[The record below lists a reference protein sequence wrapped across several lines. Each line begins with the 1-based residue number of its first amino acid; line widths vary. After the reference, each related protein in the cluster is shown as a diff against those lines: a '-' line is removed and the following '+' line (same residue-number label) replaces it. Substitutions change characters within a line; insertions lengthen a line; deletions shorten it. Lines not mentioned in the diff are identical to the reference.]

1 MAKLIYSIRKPIY
14 TDMIKFIFTVFFLQ
28 TLLLVSAQS
37 SKVKYWLTL
46 PNQSALLQENE
57 LILQNIEPDIKLPII
72 RLDKHTRFQVMDGY
86 GYTLTG
92 GSAQLINSLDPKR
105 KMKLLTELF
114 GNTNTS
120 IGISYLRIAVGAS
133 DLSAR
138 VFSYLDLPKG
148 QTDTSLQYFNLSD
161 DTLHLIPL
169 LKQIKRIQPAIKIM
183 ATPWSPPVWM
193 KSNDVSKGGNLKRE
207 YFHTYAK
214 YLVKYLK
221 TMEKLG
227 LQVDAMT
234 IQNEPEHGGNNPSML
249 MTADEQALFIKHHLG
264 PLFQQQKV
272 KTKIIIYDHNADH
285 PHYPIQ
291 VLNDTVARKYIDGTA
306 FHLYAGDISALSQV
320 KQAHPDKNIYFTEQ
334 WTGKNGDFGGD
345 LQWHIKNVI
354 IGSAL
359 NHSKIALEWN
369 LANDESFGPH
379 TPGGCTACKGALTI
393 ADNQIIRNVSYY
405 IIAHASKWV
414 KPGSVRIANSTVQGL
429 PAVSFLRPDNTIVLI
444 ILNETSLEK
453 TFQVQMN
460 KSFFTSKLP
469 AGAVATF
476 QIK

>member
-1 MAKLIYSIRKPIY
+1 
-14 TDMIKFIFTVFFLQ
+14 MIKFIFTIFFLQ
-28 TLLLVSAQS
+28 LLLLVNAQS
-37 SKVKYWLTL
+37 NKVKYWLTL
-46 PNQSALLQENE
+46 PNQSALLQEKV
-57 LILQNIEPDIKLPII
+57 LTLQNGLADSTLPII
-72 RLDKHTRFQVMDGY
+72 RLDQAKKFQVMDGF
-86 GYTLTG
+86 GFTLTG
-92 GSAQLINSLDPKR
+92 GSAQLINSLNPER

-114 GNTNTS
+114 GNTNSS

-133 DLSAR
+133 DLSSR
-138 VFSYLDLPKG
+138 VFSYLDLAEGK
-148 QTDTSLQYFNLSD
+148 TDTTLNHFNLSD
-161 DTLHLIPL
+161 DTLHMIPI
-169 LKQIKRIQPAIKIM
+169 LKQIKRIQPSMKIM

-193 KSNDVSKGGNLKRE
+193 KTNDDSKGGSLKRE
-207 YFHTYAK
+207 HYHTYARYLMK
-214 YLVKYLK
+214 YIKE
-221 TMEKLG
+221 MEKLG

-249 MTADEQALFIKHHLG
+249 MTAAEQILFIKHYLG
-264 PLFQQQKV
+264 PLFQQQHV

-291 VLNDTVARKYIDGTA
+291 VLNDTAARKYIDGTA

-345 LQWHIKNVI
+345 LQWHIKNII

-369 LANDESFGPH
+369 LANDDSFGPH
-379 TPGGCTACKGALTI
+379 TPGGCTECKGALTI
-393 ADNQIIRNVSYY
+393 SKNTITRNVSYF
-405 IIAHASKWV
+405 IVAHASKWV
-414 KPGSVRIANSTVQGL
+414 RPGSVRIANTTIQGL
-429 PAVSFLRPDNTIVLI
+429 PAISFLRPDNTIVLI
-444 ILNETSLEK
+444 ILNETNLEK
-453 TFQVQMN
+453 AFQVQMN

-476 QIK
+476 QIQ

>member
-14 TDMIKFIFTVFFLQ
+14 TDMIKFIFTAFFLQ
-28 TLLLVSAQS
+28 LLLLANAQS
-37 SKVKYWLTL
+37 NKVKYWLTL
-46 PNQSALLQENE
+46 PNQSAPLQEKV
-57 LILQNIEPDIKLPII
+57 LTLQNGFPDSTLPII
-72 RLDKHTRFQVMDGY
+72 RLDKKNRFQVMDGY
-86 GYTLTG
+86 GFTLTG
-92 GSAQLINSLDPKR
+92 GSAQLINSLNPAR
-105 KMKLLTELF
+105 KKKLLIELF
-114 GNTNTS
+114 GNANSS

-138 VFSYLDLPKG
+138 VFSYLDFPKG

-161 DTLHLIPL
+161 DTLHLIPI
-169 LKQIKRIQPAIKIM
+169 LKQIKRIQPSIKIM

-193 KSNDVSKGGNLKRE
+193 KTNDDSKGGSLKRE
-207 YFHTYAK
+207 YYHTYAR

-221 TMEKLG
+221 TMEKQG

-249 MTADEQALFIKHHLG
+249 MSADEQALFIKHHLG
-264 PLFQQQKV
+264 PLFQQLNV

-291 VLNDTVARKYIDGTA
+291 ILNDTVARKYIDGTA
-306 FHLYAGDISALSQV
+306 FHLYAGEISALSQV

-369 LANDESFGPH
+369 LANDESYGPH

-393 ADNQIIRNVSYY
+393 ADNKISRNVSYY
-405 IIAHASKWV
+405 VIAHASKWV
-414 KPGSVRIANSTVQGL
+414 KPGSVRITNTIVQGL
-429 PAVSFLRPDNTIVLI
+429 PAVSFLRPDNTIALI
-444 ILNETSLEK
+444 ILNETSFEK

-460 KSFFTSKLP
+460 NSFFTANLP

-476 QIK
+476 QIQ

>member
-1 MAKLIYSIRKPIY
+1 MY
-14 TDMIKFIFTVFFLQ
+14 TDMIKFIFAVVFLQ
-28 TLLLVSAQS
+28 TLLQVNAQS

-46 PNQSALLQENE
+46 PNQSALLQEKR
-57 LILQNIEPDIKLPII
+57 LTLQNGLPDGKTPVI
-72 RLDKHTRFQVMDGY
+72 RLDQKKRFQVMDGF
-86 GYTLTG
+86 GFTLTG
-92 GSAQLINSLDPKR
+92 SSAQLINTLYPER

-114 GNTNTS
+114 GNTNAS

-148 QTDTSLQYFNLSD
+148 QTDTALHHFNLSD

-169 LKQIKRIQPAIKIM
+169 LKQIKRIQPSMKIM

-193 KSNDVSKGGNLKRE
+193 KSNNDSKGGSLKSE
-207 YFHTYAK
+207 YYRTYAL
-214 YLVKYLK
+214 YLVKYIK
-221 TMEKLG
+221 AMEKSG

-234 IQNEPEHGGNNPSML
+234 LQNEPEHGGNNPSML

-264 PLFQQQKV
+264 PLFQKQKV

-306 FHLYAGDISALSQV
+306 FHLYAGDISGLSQV
-320 KQAHPDKNIYFTEQ
+320 KQSHPDKNIYFTEQ

-379 TPGGCTACKGALTI
+379 TPGGCTECKGALTI
-393 ADNQIIRNVSYY
+393 TDSKIIRNVSYY
-405 IIAHASKWV
+405 IVAHASKWV
-414 KPGSVRIANSTVQGL
+414 IPGSVRIANTTVPGL
-429 PAVSFLRPDNTIVLI
+429 PTVSFLRPDNTIVLI
-444 ILNETSLEK
+444 ILNETTFEK

-460 KSFFTSKLP
+460 NSFFTSMLP

-476 QIK
+476 QIQ